1 MKAETFNKV
10 LTVTAICLVGIIAA
24 GTIVGFA
31 TKKAVPGKNLR
42 DADPEPTERQI
53 ENLNKKSTEKIDAYN
68 GLGTLRAV
76 TLSDPKN
83 PDDTGTPVVITP
95 WFSYPDGDTV
105 FFEELS
111 RKRLLLAGIITNY
124 FSTHTKKQLLTI
136 TEDKIKSELLEQI
149 NAQLSLG
156 KIVQI
161 YFTDYIFLE

>member
-1 MKAETFNKV
+1 MKGETFNKI
-10 LTVTAICLVGIIAA
+10 LLGMAILIIAIIVA
-24 GTIVGFA
+24 GTIIGFA

-42 DADPEPTERQI
+42 DADPAPTERQI
-53 ENLNKKSTEKIDAYN
+53 ESLNKKSTEKIDAYN

-76 TLSDPKN
+76 TLSDPAIPN
-83 PDDTGTPVVITP
+83 DAGTPVVITP

-111 RKRLLLAGIITNY
+111 RKRLLLSGIITNY
-124 FSTHTKKQLLTI
+124 FSLHTKNQLLTL
-136 TEDKIKSELLEQI
+136 TEESIKSELLEEL
-149 NAQLSLG
+149 NNQLSLG